1 MMIWFFFMS
10 NEQIHPL
17 HATDKKIIDSLIT
30 KEKPEDFDLINLA
43 RLINRYDNFP
53 GEIELKQDIEKIL
66 KFWKITKDNLYS
78 MTKKIWS
85 NNFRPSSTTK
95 DLVGSGFD
103 TSN

>member
-1 MMIWFFFMS
+1 MS

-17 HATDKKIIDSLIT
+17 HSTDKRIIDSLIT

-53 GEIELKQDIEKIL
+53 GENEIKEDIKKIL
-66 KFWKITKDNLYS
+66 KFWKITKDSLFFN
-78 MTKKIWS
+78 TKKLWAD
-85 NNFRPSSTTK
+85 NFRPSTTTK